1 MTYKLYAVRIF
12 TYDWPRAV
20 AFYRDTLGMELVF
33 ESDAIGWAQ
42 FKVGE
47 SHIGIERCDPADEET
62 KVMVGRFVG
71 VSLEVED
78 IDETYAKL
86 LAKGVEFTG
95 KPERQ
100 VWGGTLAHLID
111 LDGNIVTLLGSNA

>member
-1 MTYKLYAVRIF
+1 MSYKLYAVRIF

-20 AFYRDTLGMELVF
+20 AFYRDILGMELVY
-33 ESDAIGWAQ
+33 ENDAIGWAQ
-42 FKVGE
+42 FKVGD
-47 SHIGIERCDPADEET
+47 SHIGIERCDPADDET
-62 KVMVGRFVG
+62 KEMVGRFVG
-71 VSLEVED
+71 VSLEVD
-78 IDETYAKL
+78 NINQSYAHL

-111 LDGNIVTLLGSNA
+111 PDGNIVTLLGSNA